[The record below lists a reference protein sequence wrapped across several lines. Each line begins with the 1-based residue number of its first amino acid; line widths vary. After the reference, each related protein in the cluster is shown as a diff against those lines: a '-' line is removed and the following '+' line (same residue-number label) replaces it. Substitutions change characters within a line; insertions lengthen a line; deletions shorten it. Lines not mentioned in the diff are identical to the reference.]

1 MPTEFGLGRRQ
12 VLVGAASLAAATF
25 AVGFR
30 IGAASADPEPTVVQH
45 LSVLEHDNDA
55 LIGLLATD
63 LQSGRT
69 VSHRAD
75 QRFAV
80 CSTFKVYAV
89 GRVLQMVD
97 AGELSLDRALA
108 VDPSRVVANSPITGP
123 RAGTSMTLAELSA
136 AALQHSDNTA
146 ANLLLSTIGGPPAIT
161 AFARSVGDQQT
172 RLDRWETE
180 LNSAI
185 PGDPR
190 DTSTPAALTGGFRA
204 LLTGNVLS
212 PGQRDRLLDWMRGNA
227 TSSLRAGLPPG
238 WTSADKTGSGDYG
251 SSNDVGMLFGPDG
264 QRVLLVVMVR
274 SQSTDA
280 DVASLRPLIAPIT
293 AAVLPALLG

>member
-1 MPTEFGLGRRQ
+1 LPAEFGLGRRQ
-12 VLVGAASLAAATF
+12 VLVGAAALAAVTF

-30 IGAASADPEPTVVQH
+30 IGAAAADPEPAVVQH
-45 LSVLEHDNDA
+45 LSELERDNDA

-63 LQSGRT
+63 LRSGRT

-75 QRFAV
+75 QRFAM
-80 CSTFKVYAV
+80 CSTFKAYAV
-89 GRVLQMVD
+89 GRMLQMVD
-97 AGELSLDRALA
+97 AGTLSLDRAVA
-108 VDPSRVVANSPITGP
+108 VDPAAVVANSPITGP

-146 ANLLLSTIGGPPAIT
+146 GNLLLDTIGGPPAIT
-161 AFARSVGDQQT
+161 AFARSIGDQQS

-185 PGDPR
+185 PDDPR
-190 DTSTPAALTGGFRA
+190 DTSTPAALSTGFRA

-212 PGQRDRLLDWMRGNA
+212 PAQRDRQLEWMRANA
-227 TSSLRAGLPPG
+227 TSSLRAGLPAG

-251 SSNDVGMLFGPDG
+251 TSNDVGVLFGPDG
-264 QRVLLVVMVR
+264 QRVLLAIMVR
-274 SQSTDA
+274 SRSADA
-280 DVASLRPLIAPIT
+280 DVPTLRPLVAPIT
-293 AAVLPALLG
+293 TAVLPALLG

>member
-1 MPTEFGLGRRQ
+1 MPAEFGLGRRQ
-12 VLVGAASLAAATF
+12 VLVGAAALAAVTF

-30 IGAASADPEPTVVQH
+30 IGAAAADPEPAVVQH
-45 LSVLEHDNDA
+45 LSELERDNDA

-63 LQSGRT
+63 LRSGRT

-75 QRFAV
+75 QRFAM
-80 CSTFKVYAV
+80 CSTFKAYAV
-89 GRVLQMVD
+89 GRMLQMVD
-97 AGELSLDRALA
+97 AGTLSLDRAVA
-108 VDPSRVVANSPITGP
+108 VDPAAVVANSPITGP

-146 ANLLLSTIGGPPAIT
+146 GNLLLDTIGGPPAIT
-161 AFARSVGDQQT
+161 AFARSIGDQQS

-185 PGDPR
+185 PDDPR
-190 DTSTPAALTGGFRA
+190 DTSTPSALSTGFRA

-212 PGQRDRLLDWMRGNA
+212 PAQRDRQLEWMRANA
-227 TSSLRAGLPPG
+227 TSSLRAGLPAG

-251 SSNDVGMLFGPDG
+251 TSNDVGVLFGPDG
-264 QRVLLVVMVR
+264 QRVLLAIMVR
-274 SQSTDA
+274 SRSADA
-280 DVASLRPLIAPIT
+280 DVPTLRPLVAPIT
-293 AAVLPALLG
+293 TAVLPALLG